1 MWFYVDGKTY
11 VETDVVT
18 GNVSQGNAT
27 PVGVYAITYK
37 ERDATLTGENYS
49 SPVEYWMPFNGNIG
63 IHDAS
68 WRTTFGGELYK
79 TSGSHGCVNTPPAN
93 AKKIF
98 EKIEKGMPVIVHN

>member
-1 MWFYVDGKTY
+1 
-11 VETDVVT
+11 
-18 GNVSQGNAT
+18 
-27 PVGVYAITYK
+27 
-37 ERDATLTGENYS
+37 
-49 SPVEYWMPFNGNIG
+49 MPFNGNIG

>member
-1 MWFYVDGKTY
+1 MNFKSLLNNEQLLTILHNVLTNESTINK
-11 VETDVVT
+11 VS
-18 GNVSQGNAT
+18 NVSIN
-27 PVGVYAITYK
+27 
-37 ERDATLTGENYS
+37 GEDYS